1 MVMGKLGYGAA
12 VCAGAAVGFAP
23 STACFVDIDQGL
35 LDATDASDV
44 TDGGG
49 EAGLCSTCSLKVQFK
64 EENGASTTTTDAHL
78 DFDIVNTGSAAQDMT
93 GVTLGFFYTS
103 QGVLTSPTVD
113 CYQVSPGACPSPI
126 TASSPTLAASFQPF
140 SPATPTADS
149 TMILAFPG
157 VTIPAGGNL
166 LVRVGLH
173 NLSATGAF
181 DLTKD
186 YSFTATGSASAF
198 ADAPNVP
205 LYSNGA
211 LIWGT
216 EP

>member
-1 MVMGKLGYGAA
+1 MVRGSRHGAA
-12 VCAGAAVGFAP
+12 VCAAIVLGAALSA
-23 STACFVDIDQGL
+23 ACFVDINQGL
-35 LDATDASDV
+35 LDATE
-44 TDGGG
+44 GGS
-49 EAGLCSTCSLKVQFK
+49 EAGGCPTCSLKVQFK

-78 DFDIVNTGSAAQDMT
+78 DFDIVNTGNAARDMS
-93 GVTLGFFYTS
+93 GITLAFYYTS

-113 CYQVSPGACPSPI
+113 CYQVSPGSCPSKGVTP
-126 TASSPTLAASFQPF
+126 SSPTLAASFTPF
-140 SPATPTADS
+140 SPSTPTADS
-149 TMILAFPG
+149 TMVLAFPG

-173 NLSATGAF
+173 NLSATGGF

-186 YSFTATGSASAF
+186 YSYSQIDGGLTF

-205 LYSNGA
+205 LFYNGA
-211 LIWGT
+211 LVWGM